1 MKKLFTAAISCC
13 ICLFWF
19 GCSTDNS
26 DNDLNTFVSASVVSF
41 GQSAQRTETAHFD
54 FVQPMAAWK
63 IVFKIGA
70 IYDRKG
76 WRLASKDENLC
87 VAVQDPAGQFQLYTG
102 IKPRT
107 KMHLIIERDVRS
119 KLITGVYL
127 APPDMIP
134 AGEPEWSEP
143 TGQP

>member
-1 MKKLFTAAISCC
+1 MKKLFTTAISCW

-19 GCSTDNS
+19 GCSTDKS
-26 DNDLNTFVSASVVSF
+26 DNDFRTCVSATVVSF
-41 GQSAQRTETAHFD
+41 EQSAQRTETAHFD

-63 IVFKIGA
+63 ILFKIRA
-70 IYDRKG
+70 VFDETG
-76 WRLASKDENLC
+76 WHSVSKDEYLC

-107 KMHLIIERDVRS
+107 KIHLIVDRDVRS

-134 AGEPEWSEP
+134 AGEPNTDSAHR
-143 TGQP
+143 